1 MPTPRLI
8 KKYPNRRL
16 YDTELS
22 RYITFSDIRGLV
34 MQGVEFRIVDSS
46 SNEDLTRATL
56 MQIMLEEES
65 GGEPLFTATML
76 AQIIR
81 FYGGSV
87 QGLFTRY
94 LEESLSLFEEQQ
106 NEIRETMG
114 ANPMETMTEMAQRNI
129 DLWSD
134 MQKNFL
140 HSMGVDL
147 GADKKTRR

>member
-1 MPTPRLI
+1 MPTPRII

-22 RYITFSDIRGLV
+22 RYITFSDIRDLV
-34 MQGVEFRIVDSS
+34 MKGVEFQIVDSS
-46 SNEDLTRATL
+46 SKEDLTRATL
-56 MQIMLEEES
+56 LQIMLEEES
-65 GGEPLFTATML
+65 GGEPLFTANML

-94 LEESLSLFEEQQ
+94 LEESLSMFERQQ
-106 NEIRETMG
+106 QELRE
-114 ANPMETMTEMAQRNI
+114 ALNSDPMTSMAEMAERNM

-134 MQKNFL
+134 MQKTFL
-140 HSMGVDL
+140 DSMGVDL
-147 GADKKTRR
+147 NAGKKTGR

>member
-94 LEESLSLFEEQQ
+94 LEESLSLFEQQ
-106 NEIRETMG
+106 QHEIRETMG
-114 ANPMETMTEMAQRNI
+114 ANPMETMTEMAQRNM

-134 MQKNFL
+134 MQNSFL
-140 HSMGVDL
+140 QSMGVDL
-147 GADKKTRR
+147 DAGKKTKG